1 MNAKLPDEI
10 RRGSLVERMDLLART
25 AIWRVLAFF
34 GSSRLRYRGSFAS
47 VADAAAAVRPGALVG
62 YDNDAVVMHAFD
74 MMCQIN
80 LEDYPILFWL
90 SQIGDE
96 AQVLL
101 DAGGHMGT
109 KFRAFRQHLALDG
122 KLEWIVY
129 DVPSIVRAG
138 QQRAIEE
145 GLSGIR
151 FVDSLTELPRID
163 VLLASGLLQ
172 YLDTPFADF
181 LRRLQVLPR
190 HLLLNKVQARRGPT
204 IVTLENFGCAE
215 VPYQIRNLPQFL
227 ASLTE
232 LGYDVV
238 DQWTVPGLS
247 RTIPTHR
254 YLGASTCWGCYAR
267 LRNDEKVD
275 AAESNRRWIAANEM
289 TARAAD
295 VPGND

>member
-1 MNAKLPDEI
+1 MNAKLPGEI
-10 RRGSLVERMDLLART
+10 RRGSLADRVDLLVRT

-34 GSSRLRYRGSFAS
+34 GSSRLRYRGSFAD
-47 VADAAAAVRPGALVG
+47 VAEAAAAVRPGTLVG
-62 YDNDAVVMHAFD
+62 YDNDAVVLHAFD

-80 LEDYPILFWL
+80 LEDYPVLFWL
-90 SQIGDE
+90 SRIGGE

-109 KFRAFRQHLALDG
+109 KFRAFRQHLDLAG

-138 QQRAIEE
+138 QQRALEE
-145 GLSGIR
+145 KLSGIR
-151 FVDSLTELPRID
+151 FVDTLIGLPRID

-172 YLDTPFADF
+172 YLDIPFADL
-181 LRRLQVLPR
+181 LRQLQVLPR
-190 HLLLNKVQARRGPT
+190 HLLLNKVQTREGPT
-204 IVTLENFGCAE
+204 VVTLENFGCAE

-227 ASLTE
+227 ASLDE

-267 LRNDEKVD
+267 LRNGEKVN
-275 AAESNRRWIAANEM
+275 AAESNRCQIAANEM
-289 TARAAD
+289 IARAANE
-295 VPGND
+295 PGND